1 MTVTAYPASSRPAA
15 TSASAIDATAMN
27 KIVVLGAT
35 SGIALEVQ
43 RLLARQGCELLLVAR
58 SPQRLAGLQADLAVR
73 GAPQVLT
80 YSADLVSIQQH
91 AAIFEFALHNFPDFD
106 TVLLAYGCMHNQKDC
121 ETSVDVLLEELRV
134 NFVSATAILTLFAA
148 DLERR
153 RSGCVAAIT
162 SVAGD
167 RGRRSN
173 YVYGSAK
180 GALSLFLQGLR
191 SRLHPAGVR
200 VITIKP
206 GPVQTAMT
214 DHLPNS
220 ARFADPEQVA
230 RDIVGALERRS
241 PDVLYTPRVWR
252 YVMTAVRQ
260 IPETIF
266 KRLSF

>member
-1 MTVTAYPASSRPAA
+1 VTITAHPKTTVPAA
-15 TSASAIDATAMN
+15 TPGTTM
-27 KIVVLGAT
+27 KRIVILGAT

-43 RLLARQGCELLLVAR
+43 RQLARQGLELLLVAR
-58 SPQRLAGLQADLAVR
+58 SSERLAELQADLAAR
-73 GAPQVLT
+73 GARQVFA
-80 YSADLVSIQQH
+80 YAADLASIQQH
-91 AAIFEFALHNFPDFD
+91 ASIFEFARRTFPDFD
-106 TVLLAYGCMHNQKDC
+106 TVLLAYGSMHDQK
-121 ETSVDVLLEELRV
+121 ESEMSVDVLLEELQV

-153 RSGCVAAIT
+153 RTGCLAAIT

-206 GPVQTAMT
+206 GPVQTPMT
-214 DHLPNS
+214 DHLPNA
-220 ARFADPEQVA
+220 ARFADPELVA
-230 RDIVGALERRS
+230 RDIVRALELRA
-241 PDVLYTPRVWR
+241 PDVLYTPKIWR
-252 YVMTAVRQ
+252 YVMTAVEH
-260 IPETIF
+260 IPEAIF

>member
-1 MTVTAYPASSRPAA
+1 MTITAHPTTTRSLESGH
-15 TSASAIDATAMN
+15 SVMK

-43 RLLARQGCELLLVAR
+43 RQLAQRGCELLLVAR
-58 SPQRLAGLQADLAVR
+58 SQERLAILQSDLSVR
-73 GAPQVLT
+73 GAKQVIT
-80 YSADLVSIQQH
+80 CATDLAYTQNH
-91 AAIFEFALHNFPDFD
+91 AAIYDYVHHAMPDFD
-106 TVLLAYGCMHNQKDC
+106 TVLLAYGIMHDQKDA
-121 ETSVDVLLEELRV
+121 EASIDVLLEELQV

-153 RSGCVAAIT
+153 QTGCIAAIT

-191 SRLHPAGVR
+191 SRLHPAGVK

-206 GPVQTAMT
+206 GPVQTPMT
-214 DHLPNS
+214 DHLAKA
-220 ARFADPEQVA
+220 ARFAEPKLVA
-230 RDIVGALERRS
+230 RDIVRALESRS
-241 PDVLYTPRVWR
+241 PDVLYTPKIWR
-252 YVMTAVRQ
+252 YVMTAVEH
-260 IPETIF
+260 IPENLF

>member
-1 MTVTAYPASSRPAA
+1 LS
-15 TSASAIDATAMN
+15 
-27 KIVVLGAT
+27 
-35 SGIALEVQ
+35 
-43 RLLARQGCELLLVAR
+43 
-58 SPQRLAGLQADLAVR
+58 
-73 GAPQVLT
+73 
-80 YSADLVSIQQH
+80 SIQQH
-91 AAIFEFALHNFPDFD
+91 GAIFDFARRAFPDFD
-106 TVLLAYGCMHNQKDC
+106 TVLLAYGSMQDQKDS
-121 ETSVDVLLEELRV
+121 ENSVDTLIEELQV

-153 RSGCVAAIT
+153 RTGCLAAIT

-206 GPVQTAMT
+206 GPVQTPMT
-214 DHLPNS
+214 DQLRNS
-220 ARFADPEQVA
+220 ARFADPERVA
-230 RDIVGALERRS
+230 RDIVRALERRA

-252 YVMTAVRQ
+252 YVMAVVKQ
-260 IPETIF
+260 IPETVL

>member
-1 MTVTAYPASSRPAA
+1 
-15 TSASAIDATAMN
+15 
-27 KIVVLGAT
+27 
-35 SGIALEVQ
+35 
-43 RLLARQGCELLLVAR
+43 
-58 SPQRLAGLQADLAVR
+58 
-73 GAPQVLT
+73 
-80 YSADLVSIQQH
+80 
-91 AAIFEFALHNFPDFD
+91 
-106 TVLLAYGCMHNQKDC
+106 MHEQKDS
-121 ETSVDVLLEELRV
+121 ERSIDVLVEELQI
-134 NFVSATAILTLFAA
+134 NFVSASAILTLFGA

-153 RSGCVAAIT
+153 RTGCLAAIT

-206 GPVQTAMT
+206 GPVQTPMT
-214 DHLPNS
+214 DHLPNA
-220 ARFADPEQVA
+220 ARFADPEQVG
-230 RDIVGALERRS
+230 RDIVDALERRS
-241 PDVLYTPRVWR
+241 PDVLYTPKIWR
-252 YVMTAVRQ
+252 YVMAAVQQ

>member
-1 MTVTAYPASSRPAA
+1 MIIAVYPVTA
-15 TSASAIDATAMN
+15 MK
-27 KIVVLGAT
+27 KIIILGAT

-43 RLLARQGCELLLVAR
+43 RQLACQGRELLLVGR
-58 SPQRLAGLQADLAVR
+58 SPQRLAELRADLAIR
-73 GAPQVLT
+73 GAQQVLT
-80 YSADLVSIQQH
+80 YAADLASVQQH
-91 AAIFEFALHNFPDFD
+91 AAIFDCARRTFPDFD
-106 TVLLAYGCMHNQKDC
+106 TVLLAYGSMHDQKDS
-121 ETSVDVLLEELRV
+121 ETSVDVLLEELQV
-134 NFVSATAILTLFAA
+134 NFVSASAILTLFAA

-153 RSGCVAAIT
+153 RTGCLAAIT

-214 DHLPNS
+214 DHLPNF

-230 RDIVGALERRS
+230 CDIVRALERRS
-241 PDVLYTPRVWR
+241 PDVVYTPKIWR
-252 YVMTAVRQ
+252 YIMTGVRQ

>member
-1 MTVTAYPASSRPAA
+1 MTAN
-15 TSASAIDATAMN
+15 AMK
-27 KIVVLGAT
+27 KIIILGAT

-43 RLLARQGCELLLVAR
+43 RLLAYEGCELLLVAR
-58 SPQRLAGLQADLAVR
+58 SPQRLAEIPADLAAR
-73 GAPQVLT
+73 GARQVLT
-80 YSADLVSIQQH
+80 YSADLASIQQH
-91 AAIFEFALHNFPDFD
+91 AAIFEFAQHTFPDFD
-106 TVLLAYGCMHNQKDC
+106 TVLLAYGSMHDQKDS
-121 ETSVDVLLEELRV
+121 ETSVDTLLEELRV
-134 NFVSATAILTLFAA
+134 NFVSAAAILTLFAA

-153 RSGCVAAIT
+153 RTGCLAAIT

-173 YVYGSAK
+173 YVYGSSK

-206 GPVQTAMT
+206 GPVQTPMT

-220 ARFADPEQVA
+220 ARFADPQQVA
-230 RDIVGALERRS
+230 RDIVRALGRRS
-241 PDVLYTPRVWR
+241 PDVLYTPKIWR
-252 YVMTAVRQ
+252 YVVTAVQQ

>member
-1 MTVTAYPASSRPAA
+1 MTMTTTGASR
-15 TSASAIDATAMN
+15 SANTAMQR
-27 KIVVLGAT
+27 IVILGAT
-35 SGIALEVQ
+35 SGIAVEVQ
-43 RLLARQGCELLLVAR
+43 RRLAHLGCELLLIAR
-58 SPQRLAGLQADLAVR
+58 SPQRLADLHADLLVR
-73 GAPQVLT
+73 GAQQVVT
-80 YSADLVSIQQH
+80 YSADLASIQQH
-91 AAIFEFALHNFPDFD
+91 SAVFDFVRRTFPDFD
-106 TVLLAYGCMHNQKDC
+106 TVLLAYGSMHDQKDS
-121 ETSVDVLLEELRV
+121 ENSIDTLLDELQV
-134 NFVSATAILTLFAA
+134 NYVSAAAILSLFAA

-153 RSGCVAAIT
+153 GTGCVAAIT

-206 GPVQTAMT
+206 GPVQTSMT

-230 RDIVGALERRS
+230 RDIVRALERRS
-241 PDVLYTPRVWR
+241 PDVLYTPRIWR
-252 YVMTAVRQ
+252 YVMSAVRQ
-260 IPETIF
+260 IPESVF

>member
-1 MTVTAYPASSRPAA
+1 MTAA
-15 TSASAIDATAMN
+15 AM
-27 KIVVLGAT
+27 KKVIILGAT

-43 RLLARQGCELLLVAR
+43 RQLARQGRELLLVAR
-58 SPQRLAGLQADLAVR
+58 SPQRLADLQSDLLVR
-73 GAPQVLT
+73 GAPKVLT
-80 YSADLVSIQQH
+80 YSADLASIQQH
-91 AAIFEFALHNFPDFD
+91 AAIFEFARRTFPDFD
-106 TVLLAYGCMHNQKDC
+106 TVLLAYGSMHNQKES
-121 ETSVDVLLEELRV
+121 ETSVDTLLEELQV
-134 NFVSATAILTLFAA
+134 NFVSAAAILTLFTA
-148 DLERR
+148 DLECRR
-153 RSGCVAAIT
+153 TGCLAAIT

-173 YVYGSAK
+173 YVYGSSK

-206 GPVQTAMT
+206 GPVQTPMT

-230 RDIVGALERRS
+230 RDIVRALERRS
-241 PDVLYTPRVWR
+241 PDVLYTPKIWR
-252 YVMTAVRQ
+252 YVMTAVQQ

>member
-1 MTVTAYPASSRPAA
+1 MMTITAHPTTTRPEA
-15 TSASAIDATAMN
+15 TSTNAIK

-43 RLLARQGCELLLVAR
+43 RQLAHRGCEFLMVAR
-58 SPQRLAGLQADLAVR
+58 SPQRLAEIHGDLEAR
-73 GAPQVLT
+73 GAGQVFT
-80 YSADLVSIQQH
+80 YSADLASIQQH
-91 AAIFEFALHNFPDFD
+91 AAIFEFARRTLPDFD
-106 TVLLAYGCMHNQKDC
+106 TVLLAYGSMQSQK
-121 ETSVDVLLEELRV
+121 ESENSVDVLLDELLV
-134 NFVSATAILTLFAA
+134 NFTSATAILTLFAA

-153 RSGCVAAIT
+153 RTGCLAAIT

-200 VITIKP
+200 VITVKP
-206 GPVQTAMT
+206 GPVQTSMT

-230 RDIVGALERRS
+230 RDIVRALERRS
-241 PDVLYTPRVWR
+241 PDVLYTPRIWR

-260 IPETIF
+260 IPESVF

>member
-1 MTVTAYPASSRPAA
+1 MTMTVTSYPTTSLPEA
-15 TSASAIDATAMN
+15 TPATAMK
-27 KIVVLGAT
+27 KIIILGAT

-43 RLLARQGCELLLVAR
+43 RQLAYRGCELLLVAR
-58 SPQRLAGLQADLAVR
+58 SPQRLADLQADLAVR
-73 GAPQVLT
+73 GAQQVLT
-80 YSADLVSIQQH
+80 YSADLATIQQH
-91 AAIFEFALHNFPDFD
+91 AAVFEFASHNVPDFD
-106 TVLLAYGCMHNQKDC
+106 TVLLAYGSMHDQK
-121 ETSVDVLLEELRV
+121 ESEGSVDVLLEELRV
-134 NFVSATAILTLFAA
+134 NFVSAAAILTLFAA

-153 RSGCVAAIT
+153 HTGCVAAIT

-206 GPVQTAMT
+206 GPVQTPMT

-220 ARFADPEQVA
+220 ARFAGPPIFA
-230 RDIVGALERRS
+230 RCSFRIALRDSRMRLPS
-241 PDVLYTPRVWR
+241 
-252 YVMTAVRQ
+252 TAS
-260 IPETIF
+260 TF
-266 KRLSF
+266 TST

>member
-1 MTVTAYPASSRPAA
+1 MTAG
-15 TSASAIDATAMN
+15 AMK
-27 KIVVLGAT
+27 KIVILGAT
-35 SGIALEVQ
+35 SGIALGVQ
-43 RLLARQGCELLLVAR
+43 RLLARLGCELLLVAR
-58 SPQRLAGLQADLAVR
+58 SPERLADLQSDLSVR
-73 GAPQVLT
+73 GAQQVVT
-80 YSADLVSIQQH
+80 YCADMASIQQH
-91 AAIFEFALHNFPDFD
+91 AAIFEFARSTFPDFD
-106 TVLLAYGCMHNQKDC
+106 TVLLAYGSMHDQKDS
-121 ETSVDVLLEELRV
+121 ETSVDTMLEELQV

-153 RSGCVAAIT
+153 RTGCLAAIT

-173 YVYGSAK
+173 YVYGSSK

-206 GPVQTAMT
+206 GPVQTPMT
-214 DHLPNS
+214 DHMPNS
-220 ARFADPEQVA
+220 ARFADPKQVA
-230 RDIVGALERRS
+230 RDIVDALERRS
-241 PDVLYTPRVWR
+241 PDVLYTPKIWR
-252 YVMTAVRQ
+252 YVMTAVQQ